1 MKKKLELSIIL
12 DFLAMLIIA
21 VIAFMVGSSS
31 AIIIAVL
38 LESLITVDLVAA
50 YKFYKRIK

>member
-1 MKKKLELSIIL
+1 MKKKLELSMIL

-21 VIAFMVGSSS
+21 VIAFMIGSSA

-38 LESLITVDLVAA
+38 LEALITIDLIAA

>member
-1 MKKKLELSIIL
+1 MKKKLELSMIL

-21 VIAFMVGSSS
+21 VIAFMIGSSS
-31 AIIIAVL
+31 ALIIAVL
-38 LESLITVDLVAA
+38 LELLIIVDLMAA

>member
-1 MKKKLELSIIL
+1 MKKKLELSMIL

-21 VIAFMVGSSS
+21 VIAFMIGPS

-38 LESLITVDLVAA
+38 LELLITVDLIAA

>member
-21 VIAFMVGSSS
+21 VIAFMIGSSS